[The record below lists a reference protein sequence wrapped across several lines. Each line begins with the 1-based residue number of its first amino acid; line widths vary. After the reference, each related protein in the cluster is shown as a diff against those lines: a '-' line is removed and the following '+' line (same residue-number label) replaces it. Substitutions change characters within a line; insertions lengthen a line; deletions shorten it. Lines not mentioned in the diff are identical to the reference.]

1 MHSFVMLNIWMVR
14 LERQKRQ
21 QIFFYQPLNLCF
33 IFGFPNIIV
42 VRIYICRLIIAKVVT
57 ESKRQSRAEVL
68 LDVEK
73 VPQRKLPQALVKLVQ
88 CDNILKRRTITI
100 ISSRRIFKKIFI
112 SANQRKI
119 PDSPK
124 RIFCTVPIRNDQV
137 LVPHLLQLLVI
148 GHKWLRHIITFG
160 YEKRSPRRDS
170 PGHRPHK
177 HLQPNH

>member
-124 RIFCTVPIRNDQV
+124 RRCV
-137 LVPHLLQLLVI
+137 
-148 GHKWLRHIITFG
+148 
-160 YEKRSPRRDS
+160 
-170 PGHRPHK
+170 
-177 HLQPNH
+177 